1 MTGTTPIGV
10 KVSNEIVPQTFENSE
25 FGAIRAIR
33 DANGEPWFVA
43 SDIAKALGYRMA
55 SDMTRRL
62 DDDERGTRSV
72 RTPSGEQ
79 QMTVITEAGMY
90 SAILG
95 SKVEGAKRFKRWV
108 THEVLPALRR
118 DGAYVASD
126 GDEDDATLMARA
138 LLAAKRAI
146 DRKDAI
152 IAEMKPKVLFADTV
166 AGSKTSILVGD
177 LAKLLNQNGAKTGQ
191 KRLFAWLR
199 DNGYLIKQKGL
210 SWNMPTQ
217 RASDM
222 GLFEVK
228 ERSRVHSDGHVS
240 LERTTVV
247 TGKGQV
253 YFINKFRNGDMEA

>member
-10 KVSNEIVPQTFENSE
+10 KVSNEIVPQVFENKE
-25 FGAIRAIR
+25 FGTVRAMR

-62 DDDERGTRSV
+62 DDDEKGTRSV

-146 DRKDAI
+146 DRKDAL
-152 IAEMKPKVLFADTV
+152 IAEMKPKALFADTV
-166 AGSKTSILVGD
+166 ASSKTSILVGD
-177 LAKLLNQNGAKTGQ
+177 LAKLLNQNGVDTGQ

-228 ERSRVHSDGHVS
+228 ERSRVHSDGHIS

-253 YFINKFRNGDMEA
+253 YFINKFCNGGIKA

>member
-1 MTGTTPIGV
+1 M
-10 KVSNEIVPQTFENSE
+10 SNEIVPQVFKSSE
-25 FGAIRAIR
+25 FGAIRALR
-33 DANGEPWFVA
+33 DDDGEPWFVA
-43 SDIAKALGYRMA
+43 SDIAKALGYRDA
-55 SDMTRRL
+55 AQLTRLL
-62 DDDERGTRSV
+62 DDDEKGTQILRTHGGDQKMATLNESGFYRAIMQRRSSWV
-72 RTPSGEQ
+72 
-79 QMTVITEAGMY
+79 
-90 SAILG
+90 
-95 SKVEGAKRFKRWV
+95 KDDKKREFVVSFQRWV

-146 DRKDAI
+146 DRKDAL

-253 YFINKFRNGDMEA
+253 YFINKFRNGGMEA